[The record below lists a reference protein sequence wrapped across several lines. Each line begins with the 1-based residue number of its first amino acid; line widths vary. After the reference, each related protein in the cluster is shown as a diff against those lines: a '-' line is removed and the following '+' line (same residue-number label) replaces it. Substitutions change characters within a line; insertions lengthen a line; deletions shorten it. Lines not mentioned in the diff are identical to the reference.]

1 MMSITLTF
9 RSDCMRIEKALKCIL
24 LDDELP
30 SLRFLKMLCEQIPGL
45 EVVRAFNDPAVLL
58 NEYKRLD
65 FDFCILDIEMP
76 QFNGFDIA
84 KVLED
89 YPIVFSTAYKQY
101 ASDAF
106 DINAVDYMRKPI
118 SLPRLQ
124 QAILKVEQ
132 TINNRQTDISPF
144 AQFNTNKGKAILHF
158 NQVDYIQIA
167 EVDSRDKTVFL
178 SDRSSILLKNISF
191 DKLLTILPEQDFI
204 RISKKEIIALKI
216 VKFFSADVITSNLID
231 EQELPILFS
240 LGESY
245 KKSFIEK
252 FD

>member
-9 RSDCMRIEKALKCIL
+9 RSGYMRIEKVLKCIL

-45 EVVRAFNDPAVLL
+45 EVVRAFNDPCVLL
-58 NEYKRLD
+58 NEYKSLD

-76 QFNGFDIA
+76 QLNGFDIA
-84 KVLED
+84 KELEN

-118 SLPRLQ
+118 SLSRLQ

-132 TINNRQTDISPF
+132 VVNNRQTDISPF
-144 AQFNTNKGKAILHF
+144 AQFNTNKGKAILYF
-158 NQVDYIQIA
+158 NQIDYIQIA

-178 SDRSSILLKNISF
+178 SGGSSILLKNISF
-191 DKLLTILPEQDFI
+191 DKLLSILPEQDFI

-216 VKFFSADVITSNLID
+216 VKFFSADIITSNLLD
-231 EQELPILFS
+231 EQESAILFS

-245 KKSFIEK
+245 KKSFLEK
-252 FD
+252 FV

>member
-9 RSDCMRIEKALKCIL
+9 RSDCMRIEKTLKCIL

-45 EVVRAFNDPAVLL
+45 EVVKAFNDPVVLL
-58 NEYKRLD
+58 KEYKSLD

-76 QFNGFDIA
+76 QFNGFDVA
-84 KVLED
+84 KELED

-118 SLPRLQ
+118 SLSRLQ
-124 QAILKVEQ
+124 QAVLKVEQ
-132 TINNRQTDISPF
+132 VINSRSAESSPF
-144 AQFNTNKGKAILHF
+144 AQFNTNKGKAILYF
-158 NQVDYIQIA
+158 SQISYVQIA

-178 SDRSSILLKNISF
+178 GDGSTILLKNISF
-191 DKLLTILPEQDFI
+191 DRLLTLLPEQDFI
-204 RISKKEIIALKI
+204 RINKKEIIALKI
-216 VKFFSADVITSNLID
+216 VKFFSADVITSSLVD
-231 EQELPILFS
+231 EQDAAILFS

-245 KKSFIEK
+245 KKSFLEK
-252 FD
+252 FA